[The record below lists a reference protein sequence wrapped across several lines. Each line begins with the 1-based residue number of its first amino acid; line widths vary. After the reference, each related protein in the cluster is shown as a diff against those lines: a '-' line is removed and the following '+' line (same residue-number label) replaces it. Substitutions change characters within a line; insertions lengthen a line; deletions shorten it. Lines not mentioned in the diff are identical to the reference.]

1 MELYDFLKEH
11 FSFKSYFFQP
21 SFPSHYL
28 TERIIFPLY
37 TGISNISVGF
47 IQLFIDSKKIRASI
61 VLRDTLDAQE
71 ELTKLLTSL
80 LKQYFY
86 EFSLYRIRLL
96 QNSMIVEID

>member
-28 TERIIFPLY
+28 TDRIIFPLY
-37 TGISNISVGF
+37 TGISNISAGF

-61 VLRDTLDAQE
+61 VLRDTLDSQE
-71 ELTKLLTSL
+71 ELTELLTSL
-80 LKQYFY
+80 LERYFREY
-86 EFSLYRIRLL
+86 SLYRIRLL
-96 QNSMIVEID
+96 NHSMILEID